1 MSPAIVAVRGDV
13 EPPSAVCLQ
22 ATQASPDDVLRPPRR
37 CGIGHLQR
45 PFDFSKAR
53 PNPYLRFA
61 ARAKGR
67 FFEVTDEEDAKRNA
81 PGPRSKRAA
90 RKA

>member
-1 MSPAIVAVRGDV
+1 MK
-13 EPPSAVCLQ
+13 Q
-22 ATQASPDDVLRPPRR
+22 THDD
-37 CGIGHLQR
+37 HDEESDLQR

-81 PGPRSKRAA
+81 PVPRSKRAA

>member
-1 MSPAIVAVRGDV
+1 MK
-13 EPPSAVCLQ
+13 Q
-22 ATQASPDDVLRPPRR
+22 THDD
-37 CGIGHLQR
+37 HDEESELQR

-67 FFEVTDEEDAKRNA
+67 FYEVSDEEDALRTAAAAQRKRVA
-81 PGPRSKRAA
+81 KKG
-90 RKA
+90 

>member
-1 MSPAIVAVRGDV
+1 MK
-13 EPPSAVCLQ
+13 Q
-22 ATQASPDDVLRPPRR
+22 THDD
-37 CGIGHLQR
+37 HDEESDLQR

-67 FFEVTDEEDAKRNA
+67 FLEVTDEEDAKRGA
-81 PGPRSKRAA
+81 PLPRSKRTAT
-90 RKA
+90 KG

>member
-1 MSPAIVAVRGDV
+1 MK
-13 EPPSAVCLQ
+13 Q
-22 ATQASPDDVLRPPRR
+22 THDDHGEESEL
-37 CGIGHLQR
+37 HR

-67 FFEVTDEEDAKRNA
+67 FHEVSDEEDAKRNA
-81 PGPRSKRAA
+81 PAPRSKRIA
-90 RKA
+90 RKG

>member
-1 MSPAIVAVRGDV
+1 MK
-13 EPPSAVCLQ
+13 Q
-22 ATQASPDDVLRPPRR
+22 THDD
-37 CGIGHLQR
+37 HDEESDLQR

-67 FFEVTDEEDAKRNA
+67 FFEVTDEEDAKRNT
-81 PGPRSKRAA
+81 PVPRSKRAA